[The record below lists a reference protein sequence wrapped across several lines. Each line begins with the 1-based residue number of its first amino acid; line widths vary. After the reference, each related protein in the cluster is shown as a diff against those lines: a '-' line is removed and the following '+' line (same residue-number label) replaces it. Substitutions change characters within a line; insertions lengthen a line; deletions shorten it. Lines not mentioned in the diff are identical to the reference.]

1 MTITAAQ
8 ARGARAM
15 LDISQQEMASLAGIS
30 RKTLTTFE
38 AGEAGVKPGTVEKVQ
53 AALEGAGAMFV
64 ESAASVGVM
73 VGITSVNAA

>member
-15 LDISQQEMASLAGIS
+15 LGISQEDMASMAGIS

-38 AGEAGVKPGTVEKVQ
+38 ANEAGVKPGTMEKVQ
-53 AALEGAGAMFV
+53 AALEEAGAVFIQSDV
-64 ESAASVGVM
+64 GVGVM
-73 VGITSVNAA
+73 VRNPNPRA

>member
-15 LDISQQEMASLAGIS
+15 LGISQEDMATLAGIS

-38 AGEAGVKPGTVEKVQ
+38 ADEAGVKPGTVEKVQ
-53 AALEGAGAMFV
+53 SALEGAGAVFI
-64 ESAASVGVM
+64 ESDAGVGVM
-73 VGITSVNAA
+73 IVFSNNVGA

>member
-15 LDISQQEMASLAGIS
+15 LGISQQDMAALAGIS

-38 AGEAGVKPGTVEKVQ
+38 ADEAGVKPGTVEKVQ
-53 AALEGAGAMFV
+53 AALEGAGAVFL
-64 ESAASVGVM
+64 ESDVGVGVM
-73 VGITSVNAA
+73 VGRIAG

>member
-15 LDISQQEMASLAGIS
+15 LGISQEDMATLAGIS

-38 AGEAGVKPGTVEKVQ
+38 ADEAGVKSGTVEKVQ
-53 AALEGAGAMFV
+53 AALEGAGAVFI
-64 ESAASVGVM
+64 ESDAGVGVM
-73 VGITSVNAA
+73 VGRAGG

>member
-15 LDISQQEMASLAGIS
+15 LNMSQQDMATLAGIS

-38 AGEAGVKPGTVEKVQ
+38 AGEAGVKAGTVEKVQ
-53 AALEGAGAMFV
+53 AALEGAGAVFV
-64 ESAASVGVM
+64 DSDAGVGVM
-73 VGITSVNAA
+73 VRR

>member
-15 LDISQQEMASLAGIS
+15 LDISQEDMAVLAGIS

-38 AGEAGVKPGTVEKVQ
+38 AGEADVRPGTVEKVQ
-53 AALEGAGAMFV
+53 AALEGAGAVFID
-64 ESAASVGVM
+64 SDAGVGVM
-73 VGITSVNAA
+73 VRRAADRVA

>member
-15 LDISQQEMASLAGIS
+15 LNISQEEMAALSGIS

-38 AGEAGVKPGTVEKVQ
+38 AGDAGVKSGTVEKVQ
-53 AALEGAGAMFV
+53 AALEGAGAVFI
-64 ESAASVGVM
+64 ESDAGVGVM
-73 VGITSVNAA
+73 VGRADT

>member
-15 LDISQQEMASLAGIS
+15 LNISQADMADMAGIS

-38 AGEAGVKPGTVEKVQ
+38 AGDAGVKAGSVEKVQ
-53 AALEGAGAMFV
+53 TCALP
-64 ESAASVGVM
+64 
-73 VGITSVNAA
+73 I